1 MKKQQRNRS
10 FAGDHALSIIA
21 CASFALCAL
30 PAESQSVSKA
40 GISGPTATAL
50 LSLPDAPQPQQQQNE
65 KKPATPPASS
75 SAPSLDDLGISAT
88 QVHGDDRTQALLDKR
103 THMLK
108 VHTRLGLITA
118 VPILAA
124 CISGAGATPDRG
136 TYGSTTS
143 RDVHVGIAG
152 LAVGMYGLTA
162 YYAAA
167 APRIGHEPA
176 RGGIKIHKYLVY
188 VHAPGMIL
196 TPILGAMAFNQINSG
211 HQVHGIA
218 SAHQA
223 VAVTTALAYGASILA
238 VSYPIH
244 FHRHQTQPT
253 VSSTSMA
260 AEDSSAP
267 TLTSREA
274 K

>member
-1 MKKQQRNRS
+1 MTIQQHNHS
-10 FAGDHALSIIA
+10 FAGSYVLGVIA

-30 PAESQSVSKA
+30 PGQAQSANTPVMPGTTTMA
-40 GISGPTATAL
+40 R
-50 LSLPDAPQPQQQQNE
+50 LSLPDAPQPQQPQE
-65 KKPATPPASS
+65 ESKPGTPSSSSS
-75 SAPSLDDLGISAT
+75 SAPSMNDLGISAT

-103 THMLK
+103 TRMLK

-176 RGGIKIHKYLVY
+176 RGGIKVHKYLVY

-211 HQVHGIA
+211 QQVHGIA

-244 FHRHQTQPT
+244 FHRNRTQLAI
-253 VSSTSMA
+253 SSTPMA
-260 AEDSSAP
+260 SNEAP
-267 TLTSREA
+267 SLTRREA

>member
-1 MKKQQRNRS
+1 MKQQQQNHS
-10 FAGDHALSIIA
+10 VAGSHALSIIA

-30 PAESQSVSKA
+30 PARAQFVSKA
-40 GISGPTATAL
+40 ETSGPIITAL
-50 LSLPDAPQPQQQQNE
+50 LSLPDAPQPQQQKEE
-65 KKPATPPASS
+65 KKPATPPSS
-75 SAPSLDDLGISAT
+75 SLPPSMDDLGISAA
-88 QVHGDDRTQALLDKR
+88 QIHGDDRTQALLDKR

-118 VPILAA
+118 VPILVA

-136 TYGSTTS
+136 TYGSMTS

-211 HQVHGIA
+211 QQVHGIA

-223 VAVTTALAYGASILA
+223 VAVTTAIAYGASILA

-244 FHRHQTQPT
+244 FHRHQTQSA

-260 AEDSSAP
+260 AEDSP
-267 TLTSREA
+267 RPNPTSREA

>member
-1 MKKQQRNRS
+1 
-10 FAGDHALSIIA
+10 
-21 CASFALCAL
+21 
-30 PAESQSVSKA
+30 
-40 GISGPTATAL
+40 
-50 LSLPDAPQPQQQQNE
+50 
-65 KKPATPPASS
+65 
-75 SAPSLDDLGISAT
+75 
-88 QVHGDDRTQALLDKR
+88 
-103 THMLK
+103 
-108 VHTRLGLITA
+108 
-118 VPILAA
+118 
-124 CISGAGATPDRG
+124 
-136 TYGSTTS
+136 
-143 RDVHVGIAG
+143 
-152 LAVGMYGLTA
+152 MYGLTA

-196 TPILGAMAFNQINSG
+196 TPILGAMAFNQIDSG
-211 HQVHGIA
+211 QRVHGIA

-244 FHRHQTQPT
+244 LHRQQTQPA

-260 AEDSSAP
+260 AEDSPRPNLA
-267 TLTSREA
+267 SREA